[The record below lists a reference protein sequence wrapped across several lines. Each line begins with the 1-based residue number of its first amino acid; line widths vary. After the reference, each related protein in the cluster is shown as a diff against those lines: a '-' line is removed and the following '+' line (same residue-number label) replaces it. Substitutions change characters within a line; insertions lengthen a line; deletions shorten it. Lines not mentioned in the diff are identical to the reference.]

1 MFRNRSSKWPQC
13 IQRSSTWAESP
24 CPSARGALRVVASG
38 APSDATHPAGETDA
52 RLTNTRRPNHPGA
65 CARTRAHA
73 RAAIEAVVI
82 QLGNISGKNEAI
94 AEAVRAMIR
103 TAPQYDAIPG
113 T

>member
-1 MFRNRSSKWPQC
+1 
-13 IQRSSTWAESP
+13 
-24 CPSARGALRVVASG
+24 
-38 APSDATHPAGETDA
+38 
-52 RLTNTRRPNHPGA
+52 
-65 CARTRAHA
+65 
-73 RAAIEAVVI
+73 VVI